1 VQKQLDVCH
10 YYFSF
15 SLFLFYKVSFLLVNW
30 WNWWL
35 IYVFFLLVLFLQC
48 LFPGMWLDS
57 ITPDCYKVHE
67 APSKV
72 WFCVDFLFVLRIFF
86 LSSSSSLSF
95 FFHFLV
101 DGSVNQWNRKRN
113 WWLAVVVLSKII
125 VNMGFSY
132 FLAKVENEE
141 NNDEEDMFFIY
152 IYIMTMWFIF

>member
-86 LSSSSSLSF
+86 LSSSSSLF

-152 IYIMTMWFIF
+152 IYI